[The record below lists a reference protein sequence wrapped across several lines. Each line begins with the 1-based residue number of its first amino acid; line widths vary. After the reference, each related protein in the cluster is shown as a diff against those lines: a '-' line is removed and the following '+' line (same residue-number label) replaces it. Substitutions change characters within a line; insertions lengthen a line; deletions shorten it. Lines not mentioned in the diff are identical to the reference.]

1 MEQTGHWKSADTLT
15 FDGLKDLLKERF
27 HSVDFEEAKR
37 DVRPFIADSDKLNL
51 WSENFFCAITE
62 EWKQ

>member
-1 MEQTGHWKSADTLT
+1 MT

-37 DVRPFIADSDKLNL
+37 DVRPFIADSNKLNL
-51 WSENFFCAITE
+51 WSEDFFCAITE